1 MRGKT
6 KKIAVVLVLSML
18 STLFFSFPSVFAGT
32 TDATGIVQDD
42 GSILY
47 GFTSVNR
54 EETGSGWATW
64 STSNTTVPDC
74 SRGYTGSNTSTVTAF
89 FDVPTAGKY
98 EVIFVNKAGTTA
110 ASLTSVNNLEKVD
123 TPASASQTLNL
134 KTSAEG
140 TASSA
145 SYYTASAGTFFLN
158 AGSNSVLQ
166 HRNADSGYFR
176 FDAVL
181 IKPVETDPEATPAP
195 IVIQSRKNVGNTTGT
210 PVAPANVELDNG
222 WAQNS
227 GLTNSLGM
235 AQTIWSGT
243 EKLSA
248 KYRPSVPKAGWY
260 TVSFWYVY
268 HTTNSP
274 AQFKANIY
282 GNGVLTSDIT
292 APSEKTEGLAA
303 SQWVTIGDYYFSG
316 GEQEFLQFVNTPA
329 DSSKQARLAE
339 VKFTYAEDQ
348 SAPAPTPTPTPTP
361 TIGATYTI
369 SANSNDLNYAES
381 GTWGT
386 TGDSSLTVS
395 DAVGASLHRWSST
408 KESYATF
415 TLPAGAPDGYY
426 TVEYYM
432 TGADTAGSFTVDGTS
447 AALQSRELSKWNNL
461 GSGAY
466 PLTRGSNVK
475 LTVTSGNAR
484 ATSIRF
490 TYLGTEAPEVVIDG
504 ETQSDG
510 SIWYK
515 TQDTNIRR
523 NTGTLASDWAN
534 GYQKS
539 TDGAVGIMRSCV
551 LKQNDTE
558 NKITTDSYMEISINV
573 PAADT
578 YCLQFIGKYQP
589 NYGKIQIDGGE
600 LMDMKEVSTL
610 AHGTQRADTAGYF
623 DFTAGTHVIRLYH
636 DGLENHSIRLDVVSL
651 KKAQMHT
658 VSLINQI
665 GTVSG
670 AGTYAYGES
679 VTVRAEGNTEYEFDY
694 WQEGER
700 IVSDEGEYTFVVSGD
715 RELTAQ
721 FKPVNAETYDVVFKD
736 INGVVLATM
745 PVAAGGTLN
754 ETDITAVTQPSKPG
768 KIFDGW
774 DKSFPLAVN
783 GKTIVTAKYRADETS
798 EKYTVIANGE
808 TIADQV
814 PFDTKVT
821 VTASAEKE
829 GESFSYWKDGNEKI
843 VSYKSEYSFYVSGNI
858 SLTAVYGDSTTV
870 VVPVVKTDNVMIDK
884 TNSKMSF
891 VSQISLPEGYE
902 LIECGT
908 LISKTAGD
916 FTIETEGVTK
926 VKARTQ
932 TAAGQYMASLTN
944 VTSGAVRYA
953 RGYLIYKGPDGS
965 ITTIYGNTVSGT
977 ME

>member
-1 MRGKT
+1 
-6 KKIAVVLVLSML
+6 
-18 STLFFSFPSVFAGT
+18 
-32 TDATGIVQDD
+32 
-42 GSILY
+42 
-47 GFTSVNR
+47 
-54 EETGSGWATW
+54 
-64 STSNTTVPDC
+64 
-74 SRGYTGSNTSTVTAF
+74 
-89 FDVPTAGKY
+89 
-98 EVIFVNKAGTTA
+98 
-110 ASLTSVNNLEKVD
+110 
-123 TPASASQTLNL
+123 
-134 KTSAEG
+134 
-140 TASSA
+140 
-145 SYYTASAGTFFLN
+145 
-158 AGSNSVLQ
+158 
-166 HRNADSGYFR
+166 
-176 FDAVL
+176 
-181 IKPVETDPEATPAP
+181 
-195 IVIQSRKNVGNTTGT
+195 
-210 PVAPANVELDNG
+210 
-222 WAQNS
+222 
-227 GLTNSLGM
+227 
-235 AQTIWSGT
+235 
-243 EKLSA
+243 
-248 KYRPSVPKAGWY
+248 
-260 TVSFWYVY
+260 
-268 HTTNSP
+268 
-274 AQFKANIY
+274 
-282 GNGVLTSDIT
+282 
-292 APSEKTEGLAA
+292 
-303 SQWVTIGDYYFSG
+303 
-316 GEQEFLQFVNTPA
+316 
-329 DSSKQARLAE
+329 
-339 VKFTYAEDQ
+339 
-348 SAPAPTPTPTPTP
+348 
-361 TIGATYTI
+361 
-369 SANSNDLNYAES
+369 
-381 GTWGT
+381 
-386 TGDSSLTVS
+386 
-395 DAVGASLHRWSST
+395 
-408 KESYATF
+408 
-415 TLPAGAPDGYY
+415 
-426 TVEYYM
+426 
-432 TGADTAGSFTVDGTS
+432 
-447 AALQSRELSKWNNL
+447 
-461 GSGAY
+461 
-466 PLTRGSNVK
+466 
-475 LTVTSGNAR
+475 
-484 ATSIRF
+484 
-490 TYLGTEAPEVVIDG
+490 
-504 ETQSDG
+504 
-510 SIWYK
+510 
-515 TQDTNIRR
+515 
-523 NTGTLASDWAN
+523 
-534 GYQKS
+534 
-539 TDGAVGIMRSCV
+539 
-551 LKQNDTE
+551 
-558 NKITTDSYMEISINV
+558 MEISINV

-891 VSQISLPEGYE
+891 VSQVSLPEGYE

-908 LISKTAGD
+908 LISKTEGEI
-916 FTIETEGVTK
+916 TTETAGVTK

-944 VTSGAVRYA
+944 VTRGAVRYA

>member
-1 MRGKT
+1 MKRGIIFNKLST
-6 KKIAVVLVLSML
+6 TRCSIIILVLL
-18 STLFFSFPSVFAGT
+18 LFSITSPAIQVLAAATPAAGIT
-32 TDATGIVQDD
+32 QAD

-47 GFTSVNR
+47 GFISANR
-54 EETGSGWATW
+54 ETVGNWAY
-64 STSNTTVPDC
+64 SSDGATVAGC
-74 SRGYTGSNTSTVTAF
+74 SRGYVGGSTMTDAVTAY
-89 FDVPTAGKY
+89 FDLSAAGSY
-98 EVIFVNKAGTTA
+98 EVVLVAKHEGVGSYA
-110 ASLTSVNNLEKVD
+110 SVNGAGNVEV
-123 TPASASQTLNL
+123 PALTAETLSL
-134 KTSAEG
+134 KTSAEA
-140 TASSA
+140 TAASG
-145 SYYTASAGTFFLN
+145 SYYTASAGTFSLN
-158 AGSNSVLQ
+158 AGSNSIKVSR
-166 HRNADSGYFR
+166 RNWGNIR
-176 FDAVL
+176 FDAIL
-181 IKPVETDPEATPAP
+181 LKPVEE
-195 IVIQSRKNVGNTTGT
+195 
-210 PVAPANVELDNG
+210 
-222 WAQNS
+222 
-227 GLTNSLGM
+227 
-235 AQTIWSGT
+235 
-243 EKLSA
+243 
-248 KYRPSVPKAGWY
+248 PS
-260 TVSFWYVY
+260 
-268 HTTNSP
+268 
-274 AQFKANIY
+274 
-282 GNGVLTSDIT
+282 
-292 APSEKTEGLAA
+292 
-303 SQWVTIGDYYFSG
+303 
-316 GEQEFLQFVNTPA
+316 
-329 DSSKQARLAE
+329 
-339 VKFTYAEDQ
+339 
-348 SAPAPTPTPTPTP
+348 PTPTP
-361 TIGATYTI
+361 TIGTAYTI

-381 GTWGT
+381 GTWNT
-386 TGDSSLTVS
+386 TGTSSLTVS
-395 DAVGASLHRWSST
+395 DTSSALHRWSTTSG
-408 KESYATF
+408 SYAAF

-891 VSQISLPEGYE
+891 VSQVSLPEGYE

-908 LISKTAGD
+908 LISKTEGEI
-916 FTIETEGVTK
+916 TTETAGVTK

-944 VTSGAVRYA
+944 VTRGAVRYA